1 MPSHD
6 VKLRNRT
13 PRSGTTPNATKT
25 SRAGSAIHATEPLR
39 PPVEVR
45 APRPRRGGRSERGH
59 CPMTWFMLSAN
70 CCGVIDSWKSLAML
84 SSSFSAA
91 VGLRA
96 WSQDWAKTLALLAVS

>member
-13 PRSGTTPNATKT
+13 PTSGTTANATKT
-25 SRAGSAIHATEPLR
+25 SRAGSAIQMREPLR
-39 PPVEVR
+39 LPREV
-45 APRPRRGGRSERGH
+45 ARRVPGAAGGASRRH
-59 CPMTWFMLSAN
+59 CPMTWFMLEAN

>member
-1 MPSHD
+1 
-6 VKLRNRT
+6 
-13 PRSGTTPNATKT
+13 
-25 SRAGSAIHATEPLR
+25 
-39 PPVEVR
+39 
-45 APRPRRGGRSERGH
+45 
-59 CPMTWFMLSAN
+59 MTWFMLVAN